1 VTCSKILEDP
11 ATETRISEDEMADYY
26 KYDPVPL
33 FFELLP
39 VEGQTLFLTNPFFFF
54 SSCAFALA
62 TQEKHFRQEMYEGY
76 KKELEECVST
86 MVML

>member
-39 VEGQTLFLTNPFFFF
+39 VEGQTLFLTNPFFFLLF
-54 SSCAFALA
+54 QLRLCACYSGKALPS
-62 TQEKHFRQEMYEGY
+62 RN
-76 KKELEECVST
+76 V
-86 MVML
+86 